1 MQAPTEPDARARI
14 LSAARAVFAAH
25 GFRGASVRTIASDAN
40 VTAAMINYYFRSK
53 EALYA
58 GVVEDALSVLVARLG
73 AAFRD
78 EGGARTDGGD
88 PLPVAPRAALAERL
102 ALAYFDFL
110 AEERELQRL
119 VAREMF
125 ERDAR
130 LPSLVARLV
139 GPLRAR
145 LLPTAL
151 TDVDAQRVVSLFGA
165 IAGYFLYAPFIGEI
179 FAADPLGQ
187 DALEVRRR
195 HIGQLIQ
202 TIWSPDRP

>member
-14 LSAARAVFAAH
+14 LRAARAVFAAH
-25 GFRGASVRTIASDAN
+25 GFRGASVRTIASDAD

-78 EGGARTDGGD
+78 EGAAHDGGG
-88 PLPVAPRAALAERL
+88 PLPVTPHAALAERL

-195 HIGQLIQ
+195 HVGQLIQ

>member
-14 LSAARAVFAAH
+14 LGAARAVFAAH
-25 GFRGASVRTIASDAN
+25 GFQGASVRTIASDAD

-78 EGGARTDGGD
+78 EGAAHDGGD
-88 PLPVAPRAALAERL
+88 PLPVTPRAALAERL

-187 DALEVRRR
+187 DALEARRR